1 MDKLEK
7 IVTLTRPFKRGDTDI
22 ETVTLREPSAGELR
36 GLDSMDVLR
45 MAVDAH
51 KKLVPRIS
59 GITENEFNLLSPKD
73 LVLIQ
78 NEVVNFF
85 VE

>member
-1 MDKLEK
+1 MNKLEK
-7 IVTLTRPFKRGDTDI
+7 IVTLTRPLKRGDTQI
-22 ETVTLREPSAGELR
+22 ETVKLREPSTGELR

-45 MAVDAH
+45 MGVDAH

-59 GITENEFNLLSPKD
+59 NITENEFNLLSPKD

-78 NEVVNFF
+78 NEVVTFF